1 VRLEQIAHRAAIL
14 SAQARRDL
22 AEAAAFI
29 ASDNPAAASRLRG
42 PVVAAAPRIGAYP
55 LIGVV
60 RPPLAPEE
68 MRFLVASDFPYVIVY
83 RATATPARML
93 RVLHGARD
101 LQGLL
106 RDLVGGA

>member
-1 VRLEQIAHRAAIL
+1 
-14 SAQARRDL
+14 
-22 AEAAAFI
+22 
-29 ASDNPAAASRLRG
+29 
-42 PVVAAAPRIGAYP
+42 
-55 LIGVV
+55 
-60 RPPLAPEE
+60 

>member
-1 VRLEQIAHRAAIL
+1 MAGNRSAIL

-22 AEAAAFI
+22 AKAAAFI
-29 ASDNPAAASRLRG
+29 ASDNPAVVRRLRKQD
-42 PVVAAAPRIGAYP
+42 VAAARRVGAYP

-60 RPPLAPEE
+60 RPTLVPEE
-68 MRFLVASDFPYVIVY
+68 VRFLAVSDFSHVIVY
-83 RATATPARML
+83 RATATPPRIL

-101 LQGLL
+101 LQGLM